1 MCKDK
6 DGKLIGDDMLVMD
19 RWRQYFSELL
29 NSNSE
34 SSVRE
39 NMVYQRA
46 EPLIEAPTG
55 DEVFEVIRALKI
67 IKHQG
72 KII

>member
-1 MCKDK
+1 
-6 DGKLIGDDMLVMD
+6 MD
-19 RWRQYFSELL
+19 TWGQYFSELL

-34 SSVRE
+34 SSGSE
-39 NMVYQRA
+39 NIEYEGA
-46 EPLIEAPTG
+46 ESYIEVPSG
-55 DEVFEVIRALKI
+55 DEVFEVTRALKI